1 MKNDQSRIAIPL
13 GGEPLRAKS
22 KFFGLALLISAMIF
36 ASACRPSAVKLGPDT
51 PLRSVEGYA
60 SLKFNGEPASGRSKV
75 SFSILLPDLARID
88 VFDPLG
94 RAVIILVFRPTES
107 FFALVPEKA
116 YWRGGPGEVLGKF
129 LGFDISLADLVE
141 LLAGRWGGGSA
152 GGDAAAPGWALTRD
166 NRGRVVAAERG
177 HVVFEVKDF
186 FAGTA
191 EPHLITFLSDR
202 NSGSL
207 KVFDARFNAAPKES
221 AFTAPFLEGFA
232 SKTWPEMEELLRH
245 EAEVVR

>member
-1 MKNDQSRIAIPL
+1 MSGRALAFPLSSRGAKL
-13 GGEPLRAKS
+13 GSFL
-22 KFFGLALLISAMIF
+22 GLVATVGTIVLAV
-36 ASACRPSAVKLGPDT
+36 ACRPSAVRLGPET

-60 SLKFNGEPASGRSKV
+60 SLKFNGQPASGRSKV
-75 SFSILLPDLARID
+75 SFSILLPDRARID

-94 RAVIILVFRPTES
+94 RAIIILVFRPTES

-116 YWRGGPGEVLGKF
+116 YWRGEPGEVLGKF
-129 LGFDISLADLVE
+129 LAFDISLTDLVE
-141 LLAGRWGGGSA
+141 LLAGRWGGGNA
-152 GGDAAAPGWALTRD
+152 GDDKSAPGWVLTRD
-166 NRGRVVAAERG
+166 SRGRVVAAERR

-191 EPHLITFLSDR
+191 EPHLLTFSSDK

-221 AFTAPFLEGFA
+221 ALEAPFLEGFA